1 MADRDFGERCQL
13 RIAFAGCRGLGVSM
27 RVLVTGA
34 AGFIGSNVVEALAGK
49 GDEIFAVTRDRSRVE
64 WQLRTPGELRAVEL
78 DLMNSSAVRSALRDI
93 RPELTIH
100 LAWCTKPGEYWNA
113 PENLDYVEASLQ
125 LVRGLSDVGC
135 RRLGVAG
142 SCAEYDWDYGFLSE
156 DCTPL
161 RPRTLYGAC
170 KNGLRE
176 ILQSY
181 CARKTM
187 QFAWLRFFPL
197 YGPREKQERLVPSVI
212 LPLLRGETARCTGGE
227 LIRDFLHVEDAACA
241 VRAVSSSEFTGAIN
255 IGSGEPVK
263 LRTIVETIAGI
274 VEARERVAFAALP
287 DTPSE
292 PPLLV
297 ADVHKLARSIGWRA
311 ARDLRQGLRQTV
323 NWWKSQIANQQPEDW
338 SERNLRGIASR
349 ASGQIQ

>member
-1 MADRDFGERCQL
+1 
-13 RIAFAGCRGLGVSM
+13 
-27 RVLVTGA
+27 
-34 AGFIGSNVVEALAGK
+34 
-49 GDEIFAVTRDRSRVE
+49 
-64 WQLRTPGELRAVEL
+64 
-78 DLMNSSAVRSALRDI
+78 
-93 RPELTIH
+93 
-100 LAWCTKPGEYWNA
+100 
-113 PENLDYVEASLQ
+113 VEASLQ
-125 LVRGLSDVGC
+125 LAHGLSDVDC
-135 RRLGVAG
+135 RRLVVAG
-142 SCAEYDWDYGFLSE
+142 SCAEYDWDHGFLSE

-187 QFAWLRFFPL
+187 QFAWLRFFHL

-212 LPLLRGETARCTGGE
+212 LSLLRGETARCISGE
-227 LIRDFLHVEDAACA
+227 HIRDFLHVEDAACA
-241 VRAVSSSEFTGAIN
+241 VRAVSTSEFTGAIN

-274 VEARERVAFAALP
+274 VNARERVVFTALP

-311 ARDLRQGLRQTV
+311 ARDLRQTV
-323 NWWKSQIANQQPEDW
+323 NRWKSQIANQRREDL
-338 SERNLRGIASR
+338 SERNLRGTASR

>member
-1 MADRDFGERCQL
+1 
-13 RIAFAGCRGLGVSM
+13 VSM

-34 AGFIGSNVVEALAGK
+34 AGFIGSHVVEALAGK
-49 GDEIFAVTRDRSRVE
+49 GDEIFAVMRNSQGVE
-64 WQLRTPGELRAVEL
+64 WQPSTPRETHAVEL

-125 LVRGLSDVGC
+125 LARGLSDVGC
-135 RRLGVAG
+135 RRLVVAG
-142 SCAEYDWDYGFLSE
+142 SCAEYDWDHGFLSE

-181 CARKTM
+181 CCRKVM
-187 QFAWLRFFPL
+187 QFVWLRFFHL

-212 LPLLRGETARCTGGE
+212 LPLLRGETARCTSGE
-227 LIRDFLHVEDAACA
+227 QIRDFLHVEDAACA
-241 VRAVSSSEFTGAIN
+241 VRAVSTSEFTGAIN

-274 VEARERVAFAALP
+274 VDARERVVFAALP

-323 NWWKSQIANQQPEDW
+323 NWWKSQIVNQQQEDL
-338 SERNLRGIASR
+338 SERHLRGTASR